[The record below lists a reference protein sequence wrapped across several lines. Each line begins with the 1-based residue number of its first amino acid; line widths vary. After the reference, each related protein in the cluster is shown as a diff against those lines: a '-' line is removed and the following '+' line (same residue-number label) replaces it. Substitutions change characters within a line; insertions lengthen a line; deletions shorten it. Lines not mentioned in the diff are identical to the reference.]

1 MTTLTSTSIQV
12 KSLNTPMKV
21 GDRVKFA
28 LFFRPLVM
36 VEGEVIEVI
45 APAGEGKAE
54 WCYRVRY
61 TFKDHTCIDL
71 VDHVDPT
78 LYKIALI
85 S

>member
-12 KSLNTPMKV
+12 KSLNTPLQV

-45 APAGEGKAE
+45 APAGSKAD

-71 VDHVDPT
+71 VEHVDPT

>member
-1 MTTLTSTSIQV
+1 MINTISTSIQV
-12 KSLNTPMKV
+12 KPINIPLQV

-54 WCYRVRY
+54 WCYRMRY
-61 TFKDHTCIDL
+61 IFKNRICIDL

-78 LYKIALI
+78 LYKIASI

>member
-12 KSLNTPMKV
+12 KALNNPLQV